1 MFKWLAIMAIA
12 AIFLVAG
19 VQLGPV
25 YLQNYMVK
33 KIAEQVVT
41 DVEMQKSPKREV
53 TKRLVQLFSSNDI
66 RSLDPKEVVSVD
78 RDNTGQWVLG
88 VKYEE
93 RRKLIHNIEIVA
105 AFDDHITN

>member
-1 MFKWLAIMAIA
+1 MAVA
-12 AIFLVAG
+12 AIFIVAG
-19 VQLGPV
+19 LQLGPV
-25 YLQNYMVK
+25 YIQNQMVK

-41 DVEMQKSPKREV
+41 DAEMQKSPKRDV
-53 TKRLVQLFSSNDI
+53 MKRLAQLFSNNDI
-66 RSLDPKEVVSVD
+66 NSLDPKEVVSVD

-105 AFDDHITN
+105 AFDDQITN